1 MGQGQ
6 LQNAER
12 VAQEGAPKNPR
23 SVGEAIAAAIPEHPA
38 VASTS
43 IAGPGFVNIV
53 LREEYLAGRVN
64 GMMQNGIS
72 SWAPPVQVPCSR
84 VPRIQAVFCI
94 FRGPSSQPCYWGSL
108 RLGHST

>member
-1 MGQGQ
+1 MQ
-6 LQNAER
+6 ER
-12 VAQEGAPKNPR
+12 FTQEGAPKNPR

-64 GMMQNGIS
+64 DMMQNGIS
-72 SWAPPVQVPCSR
+72 SWAPPVQVPSRVSPRYGQCYTCSR
-84 VPRIQAVFCI
+84 ATLATV
-94 FRGPSSQPCYWGSL
+94 L
-108 RLGHST
+108 LGFIAAGKLNLV